1 MVSRAKAATG
11 GSLSIGQLAK
21 VSGVGVDAIRFYERR
36 GLLPT
41 PVRKAS
47 GYRVYGRD
55 AAARLGFIRRA
66 QTFGFSLDEI
76 AVLLRSREEV
86 GGVAAAKS
94 LAQVKLATLELQAVE
109 LLKLKDDLAQ
119 LVNHCPGSGEAS
131 YCPILGAFEPA
142 PRRQRSVS

>member
-86 GGVAAAKS
+86 GGAAAAKS
-94 LAQVKLATLELQAVE
+94 LAQV
-109 LLKLKDDLAQ
+109 KLKDDLAQ

-131 YCPILGAFEPA
+131 DCPILRAFEPA